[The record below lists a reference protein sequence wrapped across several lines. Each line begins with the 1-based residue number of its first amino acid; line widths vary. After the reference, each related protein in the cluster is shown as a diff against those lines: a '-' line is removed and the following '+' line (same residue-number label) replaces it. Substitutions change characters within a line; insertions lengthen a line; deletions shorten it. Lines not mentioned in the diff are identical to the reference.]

1 MSTKWTY
8 WKCERIS
15 WECLNVHTFQ
25 NPMWCLPMS
34 LSHWV
39 PLNSVPLAF
48 LVEMFLVFY
57 LLNMFLHSYLHAV
70 SHVSSPCFS
79 LFREVSWLQKKI
91 DPIFKASWTLSVC
104 IVWIG
109 KWKTPKSTL
118 EFVAPYCFAH
128 PLHLSFK
135 DGGGCQKLTEDLFS
149 SLVMLRKG
157 DSEKWRKAGRSVIAS
172 TWKYS

>member
-1 MSTKWTY
+1 MRGLNNFSEAISEPEARCPATQMSTKWTY

-48 LVEMFLVFY
+48 LIEMFLVFY
-57 LLNMFLHSYLHAV
+57 LLIMFLHSYLHAV

-79 LFREVSWLQKKI
+79 LSREVSWLQKKI

-118 EFVAPYCFAH
+118 EFVASSSSVLQGWWWMSKTYRRFI
-128 PLHLSFK
+128 
-135 DGGGCQKLTEDLFS
+135 QLF
-149 SLVMLRKG
+149 G
-157 DSEKWRKAGRSVIAS
+157 DAEKRW
-172 TWKYS
+172 